1 MKNKLLCVCFGLFP
15 LIIYAND
22 STGYVSTGGIKYI
35 KNKNIA
41 MESED
46 LYISQEKIDVTY
58 QFRNLANRDITETIL
73 FPLPAFGG
81 NEQDGN
87 LLMSKHCSIAFAL
100 K

>member
-46 LYISQEKIDVTY
+46 LYISEKNRCCLSVQE
-58 QFRNLANRDITETIL
+58 FN
-73 FPLPAFGG
+73 
-81 NEQDGN
+81 
-87 LLMSKHCSIAFAL
+87 
-100 K
+100 

>member
-46 LYISQEKIDVTY
+46 LYISEK
-58 QFRNLANRDITETIL
+58 
-73 FPLPAFGG
+73 
-81 NEQDGN
+81 
-87 LLMSKHCSIAFAL
+87 K
-100 K
+100 